1 MQKDMTP
8 EEERC
13 HHPPPPRPRSEGVQ
27 YAPGEEERAITNSS
41 RKNEVAGPKQKG
53 PSVVDV
59 SDSESKVW
67 CCEEQYYVGTWDVSS
82 IIQAIL
88 DMVKEEMVRLNT
100 DILGIN

>member
-1 MQKDMTP
+1 MPCRATQDRQVTGKSSDKKEVHWRRKWQPTPVFIFMQKDMTP

-59 SDSESKVW
+59 SDSESKV
-67 CCEEQYYVGTWDVSS
+67 
-82 IIQAIL
+82 
-88 DMVKEEMVRLNT
+88 
-100 DILGIN
+100 